1 MHAGILGVVF
11 YSIILGIIYSYI
23 DNLRNY
29 NIPNWVIICALINP
43 IRIILLSAD
52 VLTAF
57 LTHGLFLSLVFITLF
72 RKSNKLITD

>member
-1 MHAGILGVVF
+1 MHQYCNFNSFGS
-11 YSIILGIIYSYI
+11 SIE
-23 DNLRNY
+23 NLRNY

-72 RKSNKLITD
+72 LVGLSYLFIY